1 MFEIKAEPVPIEFDE
16 NGVAR
21 VGGTRVPLETLLTKY
36 HQGASAE
43 NLAEAFPS
51 LNIADI
57 HAVLGYYLHNRE
69 TVDAY
74 LVEAKQRDEAGIRF
88 IREKFP
94 QENLKE
100 RLLARRKKD

>member
-1 MFEIKAEPVPIEFDE
+1 MFEIKAEPIPIEFDKH
-16 NGVAR
+16 GIAR
-21 VGGTRVPLETLLTKY
+21 IGGTRVTLETLLTKY

-57 HAVLGYYLHNRE
+57 HAVLAYYLHNRE

-74 LVEAKQRDEAGIRF
+74 LDEAKTRDEEGIRF

-94 QENLKE
+94 QDDLKE
-100 RLLARRKKD
+100 RLLARHKKD